1 MMAAARKAPSLA
13 DRLPPVR
20 GEYFADAPLDRYT
33 WFRVGGP
40 AEVLFHPADREDL
53 SIFIAKKP
61 KDVAVTIIGSASNLL
76 IRDGGIGGVVIRLGR
91 SFRDIAVGAVFEEVD
106 FEPAATQGAG
116 VLVNV
121 GAGAASIQVARACR
135 DAGIGSHGDQAVG
148 GLEFLAGIPGTI
160 GGALRMNAGAYGSEM
175 ADVVVQAKAIDGAG
189 QLHYLPIAQFGYA
202 YRHSELPEEWILTGA
217 SLKGVLVSQD
227 VVGREIERINEA
239 REESQ
244 PLRTRTGGSTFKNPQ
259 GVDPQSPRSWELIDK
274 AGCRGMKRGGA
285 MVSEK
290 HCNFL
295 INTGTASAADLEDLG
310 DDVRRRVLQESGIE
324 LEWEIRCIGERAA
337 PSTEDPA

>member
-1 MMAAARKAPSLA
+1 MMAARQKASSLI

-20 GEYFADAPLDRYT
+20 GEYAADAPLERYT

-40 AEVLFHPADREDL
+40 AEVLFHPLDREDL
-53 SIFIAKKP
+53 SFFIANKP
-61 KDVAVTIIGSASNLL
+61 KDVAVTIIGGASNLL
-76 IRDGGIGGVVIRLGR
+76 IRDGGIPGVVIRLGS

-106 FEPAATQGAG
+106 FEPAATQGLG

-135 DAGIGSHGDQAVG
+135 DAGIGSHGDRAVG
-148 GLEFLAGIPGTI
+148 GLEFLAGVPGTI
-160 GGALRMNAGAYGSEM
+160 GGALRMNAGAYGTEM
-175 ADVVVQAKAIDGAG
+175 ADVVVQAKAIDGDG
-189 QLHYLPIAQFGYA
+189 QLHYLPLARFGYA
-202 YRHSELPEEWILTGA
+202 YRHSDLPEDWILTGA
-217 SLKGVLVSQD
+217 ALKGMLVSKD
-227 VVGREIERINEA
+227 AVAREIERINEA

-259 GVDPQSPRSWELIDK
+259 GTDPHGPKSWELIDK
-274 AGCRGMKRGGA
+274 ARCRGLKRGGA

-310 DDVRRRVLQESGIE
+310 DEVRKRVLEETGIE
-324 LEWEIRCIGERAA
+324 LEWEIRRIGVRNSPPKEDAA
-337 PSTEDPA
+337 

>member
-1 MMAAARKAPSLA
+1 MMAAARIVPELI

-20 GEYFADAPLDRYT
+20 GDYAADAPLDRYT
-33 WFRVGGP
+33 WFGVGGP
-40 AEVLFHPADREDL
+40 AEVLFHPADRDDL
-53 SIFIAKKP
+53 CFFIANKP
-61 KDVAVTIIGSASNLL
+61 EGIAVTVIGGASNLL
-76 IRDGGIGGVVIRLGR
+76 VRDGGIAGVVIRLGR
-91 SFRDIAVGAVFEEVD
+91 PFRDIAVGAVFEEVD
-106 FEPAATQGAG
+106 FEPSAAQGAG

-160 GGALRMNAGAYGSEM
+160 GGALRMNAGAYGTEM
-175 ADVVVQAKAIDGAG
+175 ADVVVQAKAIDGTG

-202 YRHSELPEEWILTGA
+202 YRHSELPEDWILTGA
-217 SLKGVLVSQD
+217 SLKGALVPKD
-227 VVGREIERINEA
+227 VVAREIERINEA

-244 PLRTRTGGSTFKNPQ
+244 PLRTRTGGSTFKNPPQ
-259 GVDPQSPRSWELIDK
+259 GPKSWELIDK
-274 AGCRGMKRGGA
+274 AGCRGLKRGGA

-295 INTGTASAADLEDLG
+295 INTGAASAADLEDLG
-310 DDVRRRVLQESGIE
+310 EEVRRRVLAETGVE
-324 LEWEIRCIGERAA
+324 LEWEIRCIGERET
-337 PSTEDPA
+337 PPVEDPA

>member
-1 MMAAARKAPSLA
+1 MMAAARKAPSLV

-20 GEYFADAPLDRYT
+20 GEYVADAPLDRYT

-53 SIFIAKKP
+53 SFFIAKKP
-61 KDVAVTIIGSASNLL
+61 KDVAVTIIGGASNLL

-259 GVDPQSPRSWELIDK
+259 GMDPQSPRSWELIDK

-324 LEWEIRCIGERAA
+324 LEWEIRCIGVRAT
-337 PSTEDPA
+337 PSTENPA

>member
-1 MMAAARKAPSLA
+1 MMAAARKIPDLI

-20 GEYFADAPLDRYT
+20 GEYAADAPLERYT

-53 SIFIAKKP
+53 AAFIANKP
-61 KDVAVTIIGSASNLL
+61 MDIPVTIIGGASNLL
-76 IRDGGIGGVVIRLGR
+76 VRDGGIAGVVIRLGR
-91 SFRDIAVGAVFEEVD
+91 AFRDIEVGAVFEEVD
-106 FEPAATQGAG
+106 FEPTAAQGAV

-135 DAGIGSHGDQAVG
+135 DAGIGAHGDQAVG
-148 GLEFLAGIPGTI
+148 GLEFLAGIPGAI
-160 GGALRMNAGAYGSEM
+160 GGALRMNAGAYGREM

-189 QLHYLPIAQFGYA
+189 RLHYLPIAQFGYA
-202 YRHSELPEEWILTGA
+202 YRHSELPEDWILTGA
-217 SLKGVLVSQD
+217 ALKGALVSKD
-227 VVGREIERINEA
+227 AVAREIERINEA

-259 GVDPQSPRSWELIDK
+259 GLKSWELIDR
-274 AGCRGMKRGGA
+274 AGCRGLKRGGA

-295 INTGTASAADLEDLG
+295 INTGAASAADLEDLG
-310 DDVRRRVLQESGIE
+310 DEVRRRVLRKTGIA
-324 LEWEIRCIGERAA
+324 LEWEIRRIGERAA
-337 PSTEDPA
+337 PSTEYPA

>member
-1 MMAAARKAPSLA
+1 MMAAARKSPELI
-13 DRLPPVR
+13 DRLPAVR
-20 GEYFADAPLDRYT
+20 GEYAANAPLERYT

-40 AEVLFHPADREDL
+40 AEVLYHPADREDL
-53 SIFIAKKP
+53 CAFVANKP
-61 KDVAVTIIGSASNLL
+61 KDVAITVIGGASNLL
-76 IRDGGIGGVVIRLGR
+76 VRDGGIAGVVIRLGR
-91 SFRDIAVGAVFEEVD
+91 SFRDISVGAVFEEVD
-106 FEPAATQGAG
+106 FEPAATQDTG

-148 GLEFLAGIPGTI
+148 GLEFLSGVPGTI

-175 ADVVVQAKAIDGAG
+175 ADVVVQAKAIDGEG
-189 QLHYLPIAQFGYA
+189 QLHYMPIAQFGYA
-202 YRHSELPEEWILTGA
+202 YRHSELPEDWILTGA
-217 SLKGVLVSQD
+217 ALKGVLVSKD
-227 VVGREIERINEA
+227 VVAREIERINQA

-259 GVDPQSPRSWELIDK
+259 GAKSWELIDK
-274 AGCRGMKRGGA
+274 AGCRGLKRGDA

-295 INTGTASAADLEDLG
+295 INTGNASASDIEDLG
-310 DDVRRRVLQESGIE
+310 DEVRRRVLEKTGIE
-324 LEWEIRCIGERAA
+324 LEWEIRCIGMRGA
-337 PSTEDPA
+337 PSTENPA